1 VCPGGVAQKNINL
14 GNVCNDDISC
24 TMFEKIDYAF
34 KYRAETCAE
43 LLYVLV
49 IYPASNAS
57 PDAEMSISGEYVDEA
72 PCFTIAGG
80 IHETVSSG
88 TVCGA
93 KISEE

>member
-1 VCPGGVAQKNINL
+1 
-14 GNVCNDDISC
+14 
-24 TMFEKIDYAF
+24 MFEKIDYAF

-93 KISEE
+93 KISEDCENTIRCSLVTCQYQDELKTNETV